1 MTINKKERFIMK
13 KLVGFIFM
21 LVASLVLSV
30 TTYAAEDLGS
40 VIAKVVVDKKKDKK
54 KKKKKKKVKKG
65 KKNKKKAKKGKKKA
79 KKVKKDT
86 QSSLKPS
93 EVVEEVLDDYTSNEE
108 EKKDLPVVELRV
120 KSASKIWTNE
130 VDIATLNIEKA
141 LNELLIGSNGYP
153 TAPDEVITFDSKY
166 AVEGDLPIEI
176 EASAGNT
183 SNYLVKYDI
192 SSGGFEFITKD
203 SLAYFKCFVQNDLD
217 SGSYDLNGFVDRIK
231 TAGLDLSITQKQLD
245 SISKGEIK
253 ARFKAG
259 NVYWILTGA
268 KGAFY
273 FSREES
279 KSIEFTMA
287 EVFKACSKHRLVF
300 TNNFY
305 PKFTKLLE
313 EIIVPLDTDNG
324 GSCVYGKKVKF
335 RFSKGTEG
343 ELGVDTISYS
353 DNAKYRE
360 TRLQI
365 SGNINID
372 TRVSELAKILDEYT
386 GIDLYTFDT
395 SRIENMLKGDAIQEF
410 RVGLERDLG
419 DSKVEI
425 SVINKGEETFQFSV
439 TFTRKY

>member
-1 MTINKKERFIMK
+1 MK

-21 LVASLVLSV
+21 LVLSLTLSM
-30 TTYAAEDLGS
+30 TAYAADDLGS
-40 VIAKVVVDKKKDKK
+40 IVAKMSTDKKKDKN
-54 KKKKKKKVKKG
+54 KKKKKKKVKKS
-65 KKNKKKAKKGKKKA
+65 KKNKNKAKKGKKKA

-93 EVVEEVLDDYTSNEE
+93 EVVEEVLDDYSSNEE
-108 EKKDLPVVELRV
+108 EKKDLPVVELKV

-130 VDIATLNIEKA
+130 VDIATLNIEKS

-153 TAPDEVITFDSKY
+153 TAPDEVITFNSKY
-166 AVEGDLPIEI
+166 GVEGDLPIEMKT
-176 EASAGNT
+176 SAGTT
-183 SNYLVKYDI
+183 SNYLVQYDI
-192 SSGGFEFITKD
+192 SSGKFEFITKD
-203 SLAYFKCFVQNDLD
+203 SLAYFNCFVQNDLD
-217 SGSYDLNGFVDRIK
+217 SGSYDLNGFVDRIN
-231 TAGLDLSITQKQLD
+231 TVGLNLNITQKQLD

-287 EVFKACSKHRLVF
+287 DVFKACSKHRLVF

-305 PKFTKLLE
+305 TKFSKLLE
-313 EIIVPLDTDNG
+313 DVIVPLDTDNG
-324 GSCVYGKKVKF
+324 GVCVYDKKVKF
-335 RFSKGTEG
+335 MFSKYDDG
-343 ELGVDTISYS
+343 ELGVSTISYR
-353 DNAKYRE
+353 DNAEYRE
-360 TRLQI
+360 TELQI

-395 SRIENMLKGDAIQEF
+395 SRIENMLKGDAVQEF
-410 RVGLERDLG
+410 SVGLERDLG
-419 DSKVEI
+419 DSKVEL
-425 SVINKGEETFQFSV
+425 SVINNGEKTFQFSV
-439 TFTRKY
+439 IFTRKY

>member
-1 MTINKKERFIMK
+1 MK
-13 KLVGFIFM
+13 KIVGFIFM

-40 VIAKVVVDKKKDKK
+40 VIAKVAIDKKKDKK
-54 KKKKKKKVKKG
+54 KKKKKVKNG

-108 EKKDLPVVELRV
+108 EKKDLPIVELKV

-130 VDIATLNIEKA
+130 VDISTINIEKA
-141 LNELLIGSNGYP
+141 LNELLIGKDGYP
-153 TAPDEVITFDSKY
+153 SAPDEVITFNSKY
-166 AVEGDLPIEI
+166 EVEGSLPIEMKT
-176 EASAGNT
+176 SAGT
-183 SNYLVKYDI
+183 ASNYLVQYDI
-192 SSGGFEFITKD
+192 SSGKFEFITKD
-203 SLAYFKCFVQNDLD
+203 SLAYFNCFVQNDLG

-231 TAGLDLSITQKQLD
+231 TVGLDLNITQKQLD
-245 SISKGEIK
+245 FISKGEIK

-268 KGAFY
+268 NGAFY

-287 EVFKACSKHRLVF
+287 DVFKACSKHRLVF

-305 PKFTKLLE
+305 PKFSKLLE
-313 EIIVPLDTDNG
+313 DVIVPLDTDNG
-324 GSCVYGKKVKF
+324 GVCVYDKKVKF
-335 RFSKGTEG
+335 RFSKDADG

-353 DNAKYRE
+353 DNAEYRE
-360 TRLQI
+360 TKLQI
-365 SGNINID
+365 SGNVNID
-372 TRVSELAKILDEYT
+372 TRVSELAKILDEYN
-386 GIDLYTFDT
+386 GIDLYIFDT
-395 SRIENMLKGDAIQEF
+395 SRIENMLKGDAVQEF
-410 RVGLERDLG
+410 SVYLERDLG

-425 SVINKGEETFQFSV
+425 AVVDNGEKTFQFSI